1 MGIIIQKFGG
11 TSLANTES
19 RLMALAKI
27 TEATEKGDRVVLVVS
42 AMGRLG
48 SPYATDTLL
57 GLVGYKESVLSNQEL
72 DMLISTGEVISS
84 VVMSNLLNSHGI
96 KAQALTGGGAGV
108 MTDDNHLSAD
118 IIRID
123 TDAVRDLISKGIVPV
138 IAGFQGRGPHNEVT
152 TIGRGGSD
160 TTAALFGEALKADRV
175 EIYTDVDGIMTADP
189 RIYGAAK
196 IIDQVSYTEVFQM
209 ADSGAKVIHP
219 RAVEIAMRAGI
230 KMLIKNTFNDHVGT
244 SIIHY
249 EHIDQKYKIT
259 EKLIT
264 SIAHRINRLQVHVEG
279 PMDDEIFFA
288 KLAEEGISIDI
299 INIFPERRVFTIDQ
313 DKKEKLIDVI
323 KVHPVSHHF
332 IDDCCKITVIGER
345 MTGVPGVMAKIIKSL
360 SSKDIE
366 ILQTADSL
374 STIACLIRCK
384 DLENAILALHQT
396 FELD

>member
-1 MGIIIQKFGG
+1 
-11 TSLANTES
+11 
-19 RLMALAKI
+19 
-27 TEATEKGDRVVLVVS
+27 
-42 AMGRLG
+42 
-48 SPYATDTLL
+48 
-57 GLVGYKESVLSNQEL
+57 
-72 DMLISTGEVISS
+72 MLISTGEVISS